1 MPKSGAHQPLVRHD
15 TDDGAE
21 TGQSVKSLADVSE
34 EEIDSRM
41 SRRSSV
47 IVRFY
52 LFKILNVHHSG
63 ISEQM
68 YWKVFFPENN

>member
-15 TDDGAE
+15 TDDGGE

-47 IVRFY
+47 IVRFQTRFVNSWQ
-52 LFKILNVHHSG
+52 LCSIL
-63 ISEQM
+63 
-68 YWKVFFPENN
+68 